1 MTTAVLEPG
10 APSLQNGGAQGET
23 GSGKLPGQRSKLVL
37 KHSPTLLFDILSEP
51 DKDKLNAKLKG
62 ATVAGPVA
70 PAQAGVPRGAQQP
83 QQLLPPPPA
92 PAAGQRNLDL
102 DLEAPQKAAA
112 AAAAEAGLS
121 VSAAASS
128 GSAGAWG
135 SSAEGSS
142 TATTTTTTGGSG
154 GSGSGSGSG
163 NAPTEPHPHKPA
175 SASAAAS
182 GAAAAATAA
191 AEAVDAAVAG
201 QQAGAAPAAAAT
213 AAQAA
218 EVAASGTNSE
228 ALAVATAP
236 TAAAAAA
243 AADPLAEFTP
253 RVILQ
258 ELLGELFI
266 APERLTAQGSFGAGA
281 FATVQSCS
289 LDPPD
294 GCGGPRLLVAVKSLK
309 PEVLEDV
316 EDLRRFLLEAN
327 LVRKLHHPNIVSIH
341 GLGAHRLDSLDS
353 LRASAY
359 VVMEACEG
367 GDLKMM
373 VLRQMTGRSPAYS
386 RLDALR
392 WLTHI
397 AAACAYLHETCR
409 PMVIHRDLK
418 LENVLLT
425 GGPVDGR
432 VAKITDFGLHK
443 RAMHSRAEDALI
455 AVTNEWS
462 TRGGSVYRTDGAGG
476 GGGTAAYGSGHGGAA
491 AYGRQGAGA
500 GGVNKDPSF
509 YGGRNYYAGGGGAD
523 ASYYGG
529 LNGSGHAYGGGGG
542 GSTSAR
548 YVALASAGVA
558 AVAAERSVRHGSV
571 HGSVHGGVHGG
582 GGGGGAPLDPFLAAA
597 GIAADAAAGGAAG
610 ADVSAHSLGASAPGG
625 GGSLRAGSEAAEA
638 LGLAAMA
645 MGGGGGGNGS
655 SHGGAAGSGP
665 LVMVGERE
673 KPYLLALDKGR
684 YDSPVP
690 TSKFNSTNDL
700 VAMHDAAAGAAAAAA
715 RTVSAAAVTAAAA
728 TAPLPPLPPRAS
740 VPPPLAGWAPPH
752 VVPPASHEE
761 SVHRKM
767 LALMFVRAATMTL
780 QAEAAAAAAATSNEG
795 GGGAAAADGD
805 AAGNAAAAALT
816 PSPLTLMRSMTLAL
830 QQQKEQEQVATA
842 TAAAGTGAATAAG
855 GGALSL
861 SPASSLQSPSALPPL
876 GGLLATA
883 QSRATRGSGAA
894 GGGGMKTVPEENRM
908 SMDLGPRPNVVPG
921 MRNSRGSGGGAAR
934 DGSGGGGGGGP
945 GTGSDRSVRG
955 GAAPPPGASA
965 TAAAAASAGRLVS
978 AAASKR
984 EKVAAAAAKMADA
997 TQQVGSLI
1005 YMAPE
1010 LVTSGSYNEKVD
1022 VFSFAVI
1029 AYELF
1034 NGKLLA
1040 MKVAN
1045 DAAYAEMGAGGGGA
1059 APATPPGAGAGTRS
1073 AEQAAQDGVMAYV
1086 LRRSGGVREP
1096 LPGWWPAELKHLIAA
1111 CWAQD
1116 PTQRPPFSKIFREL
1130 RKMAADGTLAEM
1142 DARDPLRGGGCG
1154 CTIS

>member
-1 MTTAVLEPG
+1 M
-10 APSLQNGGAQGET
+10 
-23 GSGKLPGQRSKLVL
+23 VL

-62 ATVAGPVA
+62 ATVAGSPA
-70 PAQAGVPRGAQQP
+70 PASTGQRSQRDLKQAGAQQD
-83 QQLLPPPPA
+83 QEQ
-92 PAAGQRNLDL
+92 
-102 DLEAPQKAAA
+102 EKQKEG
-112 AAAAEAGLS
+112 AAAAEVGVI
-121 VSAAASS
+121 VSTATSATAS

-135 SSAEGSS
+135 SSAEG
-142 TATTTTTTGGSG
+142 TTGGSDG
-154 GSGSGSGSG
+154 
-163 NAPTEPHPHKPA
+163 TEPA
-175 SASAAAS
+175 QRSAAAAAGDAAGDGGEAARRQAGGAVVPAAS
-182 GAAAAATAA
+182 GAEAA
-191 AEAVDAAVAG
+191 G
-201 QQAGAAPAAAAT
+201 G
-213 AAQAA
+213 
-218 EVAASGTNSE
+218 
-228 ALAVATAP
+228 
-236 TAAAAAA
+236 A

-266 APERLTAQGSFGAGA
+266 APERLTAQGTFGAGA

-309 PEVLEDV
+309 PEVLEDM

-341 GLGAHRLDSLDS
+341 GLGAHTLSSLSS

-397 AAACAYLHETCR
+397 AAACSYLHETCR

-443 RAMHSRAEDALI
+443 RAMHSRTEDTLI

-462 TRGGSVYRTDGAGG
+462 TRGGSVYRTGDGAAGG
-476 GGGTAAYGSGHGGAA
+476 AAAAHGSGHGGAA
-491 AYGRQGAGA
+491 AYGKP
-500 GGVNKDPSF
+500 GGTAALTKDPSF
-509 YGGRNYYAGGGGAD
+509 YGGRSYYAGGGAD

-529 LNGSGHAYGGGGG
+529 ANGSGHAYGGGSMHRGGAGG

-558 AVAAERSVRHGSV
+558 AVAAERSVRQGSM
-571 HGSVHGGVHGG
+571 HGGTA
-582 GGGGGAPLDPFLAAA
+582 GAAASAAALTSPPDPFLAA
-597 GIAADAAAGGAAG
+597 GGAALAAISAGGGAG
-610 ADVSAHSLGASAPGG
+610 ADISAHSHGTSAPG

-638 LGLAAMA
+638 LGLAAIA
-645 MGGGGGGNGS
+645 MGGGNS
-655 SHGGAAGSGP
+655 SGHGGAASGP
-665 LVMVGERE
+665 VGERE

-684 YDSPVP
+684 YDSPLP

-700 VAMHDAAAGAAAAAA
+700 VAMHEAAAAAAAAAA
-715 RTVSAAAVTAAAA
+715 RTVSAAAASAAAA
-728 TAPLPPLPPRAS
+728 AAPPPPSRSATL
-740 VPPPLAGWAPPH
+740 PPLAGWAPPH

-767 LALMFVRAATMTL
+767 LALMALESAAAAAAPDGGGAAAAGAAGGGGGAAANETFSVTEFVRAATMTL
-780 QAEAAAAAAATSNEG
+780 QAEAAAAAATSNEG
-795 GGGAAAADGD
+795 GGGGDADGE
-805 AAGNAAAAALT
+805 AGAAAAAALA

-830 QQQKEQEQVATA
+830 QQQKEAEQLAP
-842 TAAAGTGAATAAG
+842 ATAAG
-855 GGALSL
+855 AASL
-861 SPASSLQSPSALPPL
+861 SPNSSLQSPSALPPL
-876 GGLLATA
+876 GALTA
-883 QSRATRGSGAA
+883 APSRAIRGSVAT

-908 SMDLGPRPNVVPG
+908 SMDLGPRPHG
-921 MRNSRGSGGGAAR
+921 LTGARSSR
-934 DGSGGGGGGGP
+934 GGGGGTSDGSSGGA
-945 GTGSDRSVRG
+945 GAGSASGSDRSVRG
-955 GAAPPPGASA
+955 GSAPPP
-965 TAAAAASAGRLVS
+965 AASAGRRMS

-984 EKVAAAAAKMADA
+984 EKIAAAAAKMADA

-1045 DAAYAEMGAGGGGA
+1045 DAAYADMAAGGGGS
-1059 APATPPGAGAGTRS
+1059 APATPPGAAAATATRS

-1086 LRRSGGVREP
+1086 LKRSGGARES
-1096 LPGWWPAELKHLIAA
+1096 LPGWWPPELKHLVSS

-1116 PTQRPPFSKIFREL
+1116 PAQRPPFSKIFREL

-1154 CTIS
+1154 CSIS